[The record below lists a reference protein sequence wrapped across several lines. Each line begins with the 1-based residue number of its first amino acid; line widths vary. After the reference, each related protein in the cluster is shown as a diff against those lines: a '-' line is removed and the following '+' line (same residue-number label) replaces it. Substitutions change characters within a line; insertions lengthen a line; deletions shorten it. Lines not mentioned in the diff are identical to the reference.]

1 MSDGRATFTWYGH
14 SCVELR
20 TPGGK
25 VVLFDPWFGN
35 PTSPR
40 AVDDVSEC
48 DVMLVT
54 HGHHDHLGAGPRDV
68 LNADSLAIAR
78 RTEPVWPSVHE
89 LSLWLETQLDGSGTE
104 IIGMNK
110 GGTVEAA
117 GLKVTMV
124 HADHSAGD
132 WSAAGDGP
140 LYLGEPV
147 GFVVEL
153 EDGRRI
159 YHAGDTDVFGDLALV
174 GEMYKPDMA
183 FLPIG
188 GHYTMG
194 PDGAARAIKL
204 LGVSVVVPI
213 HYGTFPVLTGTPEE
227 LRHALTD
234 RGLLGCSV
242 IAPERGVATPLPQ
255 RAGRRPAAG
264 RCRPRRRGQCPVS
277 SSRRTA
283 SG

>member
-1 MSDGRATFTWYGH
+1 MADGARFTWYGH

-40 AVDDVSEC
+40 SRGEVGEC
-48 DVMLVT
+48 HLMLVS
-54 HGHHDHLGAGPRDV
+54 HGHHDHLGAAPRQV
-68 LNADSLAIAR
+68 LDADSIEIAR
-78 RTEPVWPSVHE
+78 RTGPAWPCVHE
-89 LSLWLETQLDGSGTE
+89 LSLWLEDRLEGAGVE

-117 GLKVTMV
+117 GLKVSMV

-140 LYLGEPV
+140 LYLGEPA
-147 GFVVEL
+147 GFVLEM
-153 EDGRRI
+153 EDGGRV
-159 YHAGDTDVFGDLALV
+159 YFAGDTDVFGDMALIR
-174 GEMYKPDMA
+174 ELHRPEIA

-194 PDGAARAIKL
+194 PAGAARAASL
-204 LGVSVVVPI
+204 LGVRAVVPM
-213 HYGTFPVLTGTPEE
+213 HYGTFPVLAGTPDQLRSE
-227 LRHALTD
+227 LQRVGAD
-234 RGLLGCSV
+234 VAV
-242 IAPERGVATPLPQ
+242 IAPDRGMETPLP
-255 RAGRRPAAG
+255 
-264 RCRPRRRGQCPVS
+264 
-277 SSRRTA
+277 
-283 SG
+283 

>member
-1 MSDGRATFTWYGH
+1 MSERLRFTWYGH

-35 PTSPR
+35 PTSPKAQG
-40 AVDDVSEC
+40 AVAEC
-48 DVMLVT
+48 HMMLVS
-54 HGHHDHLGAGPRDV
+54 HGHHDHLGSGPRQV
-68 LNADSLAIAR
+68 LDADSMQIAR
-78 RTEPVWPSVHE
+78 RTGAVWPCIHE
-89 LSLWLETQLDGSGTE
+89 LSLWLEDRLDGSGVE
-104 IIGMNK
+104 IMGMNK
-110 GGTVEAA
+110 GGTVTAA

-159 YHAGDTDVFGDLALV
+159 YFAGDTDLFGDMALIRDQWA
-174 GEMYKPDMA
+174 PDTA

-194 PDGAARAIKL
+194 PAGAARAAAL
-204 LGVSVVVPI
+204 LGVRAVVPI
-213 HYGTFPVLTGTPEE
+213 HYGTFPVLVGTPDE
-227 LRHALTD
+227 LRFELHRA
-234 RGLLGCSV
+234 GSSAAV
-242 IAPERGVATPLPQ
+242 IAPDRGSETALP
-255 RAGRRPAAG
+255 
-264 RCRPRRRGQCPVS
+264 
-277 SSRRTA
+277 
-283 SG
+283 